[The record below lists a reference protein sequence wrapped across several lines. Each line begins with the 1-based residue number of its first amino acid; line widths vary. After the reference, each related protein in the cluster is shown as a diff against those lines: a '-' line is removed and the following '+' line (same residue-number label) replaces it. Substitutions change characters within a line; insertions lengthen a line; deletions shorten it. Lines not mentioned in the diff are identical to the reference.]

1 MCASKFDLKLL
12 LQLVDPVVWL
22 EAHTGFKPFPHQAQ
36 LIRDYRCRLR
46 VVRKARQIGITT
58 AIAQEAIWRTFT
70 RLSLL
75 ILIVSP
81 SGRQSDRPMRIIQGI
96 VDNSPEL
103 AAHVINENRNELS
116 LDNGSSILALPN
128 NPDRL
133 RNYSADDI
141 YLDEAA
147 HFLNDEPV
155 MAAIRPML
163 IAKAGSFTIV
173 STPFGK
179 RGLFW
184 DQYNVAL
191 GQMGVN
197 PLVKAY
203 EMYPSW
209 ISPLIKKADI
219 EEQLKTGEMSEFEY
233 RQEYLGE
240 FIEQTDTYLPLE
252 LITSCV
258 DSSLTNLQRGGA
270 GKLYAGGVD
279 FAKRRDE
286 TVIVLVEVERD
297 GMLTVQYIESLQG
310 SGKNRAMIDYS
321 NQIGR
326 IGQIGKVFPIRRFEA
341 DETGVGVPVL
351 EDLRRVMP
359 QTQGIYFTASMKLE
373 LASGLRTLLEQK
385 RLKIPNNKKL
395 IMQMN
400 GLHYQVSK
408 TGNMV
413 FESPEKDKL
422 HDDYLWALALACHAG
437 RRVDRS
443 KPIFRQPIY

>member
-1 MCASKFDLKLL
+1 
-12 LQLVDPVVWL
+12 
-22 EAHTGFKPFPHQAQ
+22 
-36 LIRDYRCRLR
+36 
-46 VVRKARQIGITT
+46 
-58 AIAQEAIWRTFT
+58 
-70 RLSLL
+70 
-75 ILIVSP
+75 
-81 SGRQSDRPMRIIQGI
+81 
-96 VDNSPEL
+96 
-103 AAHVINENRNELS
+103 
-116 LDNGSSILALPN
+116 
-128 NPDRL
+128 
-133 RNYSADDI
+133 YSATDV

-163 IAKAGSFTIV
+163 IATGGSFTII
-173 STPFGK
+173 STPFGE

-191 GQMGVN
+191 GQMGVD

-209 ISPLIKKADI
+209 ISPLIRKADI
-219 EEQLKTGEMSEFEY
+219 EEQLETGELTEFDY
-233 RQEYLGE
+233 KQEYLGE

-258 DSSLTNLQRGGA
+258 DNSLTNLECGGV

-321 NQIGR
+321 DQVGR
-326 IGQIGKVFPIRRFEA
+326 IGQIGEAFPIRRFEA
-341 DETGVGVPVL
+341 DETGVGTSVL
-351 EDLRRVMP
+351 EDLRSIMP
-359 QTQGIYFTASMKLE
+359 QTQGITFTEQMKLD

-385 RLKIPNNKKL
+385 RLKIPNDKKL

-400 GLHYQVSK
+400 GLHYRVSK

-422 HDDYLWALALACHAG
+422 HDDYLWAL
-437 RRVDRS
+437 
-443 KPIFRQPIY
+443 